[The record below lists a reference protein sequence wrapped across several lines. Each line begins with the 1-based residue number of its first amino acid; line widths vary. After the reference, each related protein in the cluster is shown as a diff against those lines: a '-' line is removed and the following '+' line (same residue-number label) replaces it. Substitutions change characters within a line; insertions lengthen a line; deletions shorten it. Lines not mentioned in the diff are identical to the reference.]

1 MHDPANG
8 IVCLPNY
15 VDHDQLR
22 VFYKVL
28 TLPALLVSTNTD
40 AAGGAQAAYVFVFTC
55 FTGTKIQTLTQQ
67 EERRQPMF
75 SCTVY
80 LLHWYKS
87 TNTYAARLITDR
99 RRCRV
104 RL

>member
-1 MHDPANG
+1 MQVLSMHDPANG

-40 AAGGAQAAYVFVFTC
+40 AAGGAQAAYVFVHGLFASLVQKYKYLRCATHYRPPTLSCPPLTYTPLTRLFTP
-55 FTGTKIQTLTQQ
+55 LT
-67 EERRQPMF
+67 R
-75 SCTVY
+75 
-80 LLHWYKS
+80 LLH
-87 TNTYAARLITDR
+87 A
-99 RRCRV
+99 
-104 RL
+104 